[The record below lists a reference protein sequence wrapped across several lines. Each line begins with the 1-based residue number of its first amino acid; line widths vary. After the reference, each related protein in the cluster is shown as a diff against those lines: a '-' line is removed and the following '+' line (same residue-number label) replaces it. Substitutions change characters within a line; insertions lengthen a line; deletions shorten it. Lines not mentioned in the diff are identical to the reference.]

1 MRRVMKVAEEP
12 IDTLSEYLARI
23 VDPTF
28 AEFQRN
34 PQSARHAFL
43 ACVAIFHSVDRLT
56 HHMNR
61 ANLRKEW
68 RKQSIEFCV
77 VDIFA
82 HRLKHVRLDG
92 FPQFTFRYA
101 GCHQVCAPASRNVR
115 PTRRLAKK
123 YTPHATIVDTLNQP
137 CQPLKTCGVSTF
149 TSSRTAT
156 CRDLSNEPKA

>member
-1 MRRVMKVAEEP
+1 MKVAEEP

-82 HRLKHVRLDG
+82 HRLKHVRTDDDKHVPNGPGIPLSGLVDSLD
-92 FPQFTFRYA
+92 FHNLRFAMRDAIKFVRQQAETLDRRA
-101 GCHQVCAPASRNVR
+101 ASRKS
-115 PTRRLAKK
+115 TRR
-123 YTPHATIVDTLNQP
+123 TPQ
-137 CQPLKTCGVSTF
+137 S
-149 TSSRTAT
+149 
-156 CRDLSNEPKA
+156 